1 MQPIGV
7 VGEPFRGSV
16 RLRRIPDFEEEYVAA
31 LESWR
36 DGSARGAIL
45 EFVRSVTEPG
55 PGFVPEV
62 ERIATFD
69 NDGTL
74 WCEKPMYVQAD
85 FVLRKWRAMAASDPS
100 LAERQPYKALVEGD
114 RAWLSSLT
122 DHVPDLVRGI
132 SEAFAGLTTEAFEA
146 EVLDFFRDARHP
158 TLDVPYTEVAYAPM
172 RELLALLDA
181 NGFRVFICSAGG
193 RDFVRAVC
201 EQVYAIPRDRVIG
214 SSAPVELHDGQ
225 LLRVAG
231 VEQPIDDGAGKPVHI
246 WARTGRTALLAGG
259 NADGDVE
266 MLSSARFA
274 LLVHH
279 DDPEREFAY
288 DAGAERA
295 LNEAATRGWTVASMK
310 ADFSTV
316 FDPTEKSQVSAL

>member
-1 MQPIGV
+1 VP
-7 VGEPFRGSV
+7 
-16 RLRRIPDFEEEYVAA
+16 A

-36 DGSARGAIL
+36 DGSARESIL

-55 PGFVPEV
+55 SAFVPEL

-114 RAWLSSLT
+114 GMWLSSLT
-122 DHVPDLVRGI
+122 DHVPELVRGI
-132 SEAFAGLTTEAFEA
+132 SEAFAGLSTEAFEA
-146 EVLDFFRDARHP
+146 EVLDFFREARHP
-158 TLDVPYTEVAYAPM
+158 TLDVSYTAVAYAPM
-172 RELLALLDA
+172 RELLALLEA
-181 NGFRVFICSAGG
+181 NGFRVFICTAGG

-201 EQVYAIPRDRVIG
+201 EQLYAIPRDRVIG
-214 SSAPVELHDGQ
+214 SSAPVELHQGR
-225 LLRVAG
+225 LVRVEG
-231 VEQPIDDGAGKPVHI
+231 IEQPIDDGPGKPVHI
-246 WARTGRTALLAGG
+246 WARTGRKPLLAAG
-259 NADGDVE
+259 NADGDIE

-279 DDPEREFAY
+279 DDAEREFAY
-288 DAGAERA
+288 DTGAERA
-295 LNEAATRGWTVASMK
+295 LAEATARHWSVVSMQS
-310 ADFSTV
+310 DFSTI
-316 FDPTEKSQVSAL
+316 FEPA

>member
-1 MQPIGV
+1 
-7 VGEPFRGSV
+7 
-16 RLRRIPDFEEEYVAA
+16 LEEALVATA
-31 LESWR
+31 TLESWR
-36 DGSARGAIL
+36 DGPARESIL

-55 PGFVPEV
+55 PAFVPEI

-74 WCEKPMYVQAD
+74 WCEKPTYIQAD
-85 FVLRKWRAMAASDPS
+85 FVLRKWRVMAASDPS
-100 LAERQPYKALVEGD
+100 LADRQPYKALVEGD
-114 RAWLSSLT
+114 REWLGTLT

-146 EVLDFFRDARHP
+146 QVLDFFGEARHP
-158 TLDVPYTEVAYAPM
+158 TLDVPYTAVTYAPM
-172 RELLALLDA
+172 RELLVLLEA

-201 EQVYAIPRDRVIG
+201 EQVYAIPRERVIG

-225 LLRVAG
+225 LVRVVG

-246 WARTGRTALLAGG
+246 WARTGRRPLFAGG
-259 NADGDVE
+259 NADGDIE

-279 DDPEREFAY
+279 DDAEREFAY

-295 LNEAATRGWTVASMK
+295 LSEATKRRWTVASMRN
-310 ADFSTV
+310 DFSTV
-316 FDPTEKSQVSAL
+316 FEPVQAR